1 MTSTYVNWG
10 QAKVK
15 LTWREAIQLPEYDL
29 ITSVHGLCFY
39 KGKLLLVNLNHRG
52 WDIPG
57 GHIEQDETP
66 EQCFKREAMEE
77 GYVEGECVLLGHV
90 IVDHSD
96 NSQWDESSPYPKLG
110 YQVYY
115 RMNIKNMHDFEG
127 KFESVERILIDPIRV
142 SNYFKGWH
150 EVLALVLE
158 CALKEG

>member
-1 MTSTYVNWG
+1 M
-10 QAKVK
+10 
-15 LTWREAIQLPEYDL
+15 
-29 ITSVHGLCFY
+29 
-39 KGKLLLVNLNHRG
+39 LVNLNHRG

-90 IVDHSD
+90 IVDHSE
-96 NSQWDESSPYPKLG
+96 NSQWDQSSLYPKLG

-115 RMNIKNMHDFEG
+115 RMNIKNMHGFEG
-127 KFESVERILIDPIRV
+127 KFESAERILIDPIRV

-150 EVLALVLE
+150 EVLAMVLE